1 MPIASLS
8 AACRV
13 ARPKTGSAGRSFS
26 RSAGPAR
33 ALNAALAL
41 LTCGLAV
48 AAEDFAQQRRALLDE
63 IEADVRGASQYL
75 GRDEFDAPVMA
86 AMGRVE
92 RHRFV
97 PEDRRDSAYENRPLP
112 IGYGQTISQPYIV
125 AIMTDLLD
133 LKPQDRVFE
142 LGTGS
147 GYQAAVLAELV
158 AEVFTMEIIEPLA
171 TSARRRLADLGYH
184 NVEVRVGDGY
194 FGWPKQAPF
203 DAIIVTAGADHIPPP
218 LVAQLAPGGRLIMP
232 VGGRFAVQQLVLVQK
247 LADGGIQTRQVMPVM
262 FVPMTGKHD

>member
-1 MPIASLS
+1 
-8 AACRV
+8 
-13 ARPKTGSAGRSFS
+13 
-26 RSAGPAR
+26 
-33 ALNAALAL
+33 
-41 LTCGLAV
+41 
-48 AAEDFAQQRRALLDE
+48 
-63 IEADVRGASQYL
+63 
-75 GRDEFDAPVMA
+75 
-86 AMGRVE
+86 
-92 RHRFV
+92 
-97 PEDRRDSAYENRPLP
+97 
-112 IGYGQTISQPYIV
+112 
-125 AIMTDLLD
+125 MTDLLD